1 MPGVTPKSTTSE
13 RSMPPAEPPP
23 PPDPLEGAAAG
34 GETGE
39 AGAGVV
45 LLPARIE
52 SASAAQFVAT
62 WGQP

>member
-13 RSMPPAEPPP
+13 RSMPPDEPPP
-23 PPDPLEGAAAG
+23 PHPLEGAAAG

-39 AGAGVV
+39 AGTGVV

-52 SASAAQFVAT
+52 SANAAQFVAT